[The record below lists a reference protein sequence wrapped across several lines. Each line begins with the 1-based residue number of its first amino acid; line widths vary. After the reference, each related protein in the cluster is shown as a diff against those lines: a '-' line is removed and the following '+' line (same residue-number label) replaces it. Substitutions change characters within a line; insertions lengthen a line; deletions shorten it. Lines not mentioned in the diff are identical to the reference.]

1 MLFTERRANHGVWP
15 IEIDHHRGSRDMNEE
30 RKFIIDGQEV
40 HAEVERSGNTLKI
53 KIEGELHEVS
63 LNETQ
68 RVSKANFKGRSAKRR
83 TNQSTGQLSPQYL
96 ARLFLSMST
105 SGTLLLLDKPF

>member
-1 MLFTERRANHGVWP
+1 MLFTERRANHGVSP

-53 KIEGELHEVS
+53 KIERGI
-63 LNETQ
+63 
-68 RVSKANFKGRSAKRR
+68 A
-83 TNQSTGQLSPQYL
+83 
-96 ARLFLSMST
+96 
-105 SGTLLLLDKPF
+105 